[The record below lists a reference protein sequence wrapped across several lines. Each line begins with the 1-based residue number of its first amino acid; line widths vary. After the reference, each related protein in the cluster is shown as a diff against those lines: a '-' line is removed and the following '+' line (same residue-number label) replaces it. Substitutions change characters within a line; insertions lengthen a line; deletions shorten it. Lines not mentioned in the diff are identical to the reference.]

1 MKAIHIALLWLLSFA
16 AYAVV
21 LTLMYALVPA
31 GKLFFLYDKIAG
43 PVYGA
48 EWDNIYSNVIIFGS
62 AAITFL
68 VVWMMA
74 ALVSHH
80 FKFR

>member
-21 LTLMYALVPA
+21 VILMYALVPA
-31 GKLFFLYDKIAG
+31 GDLFALYEKIAG
-43 PVYGA
+43 PVPGA
-48 EWDNIYSNVIIFGS
+48 EWDNMYNNLIILGR

-68 VVWMMA
+68 LVW
-74 ALVSHH
+74 LVAFVAMRRS
-80 FKFR
+80 RR

>member
-21 LTLMYALVPA
+21 LILMYALVPA
-31 GKLFFLYDKIAG
+31 GGLFALYGKIAG
-43 PVYGA
+43 PVPGA
-48 EWDNIYSNVIIFGS
+48 EWDNIYSNVIILGS

-68 VVWMMA
+68 LVW
-74 ALVSHH
+74 LVAFLAIKRSRH
-80 FKFR
+80 